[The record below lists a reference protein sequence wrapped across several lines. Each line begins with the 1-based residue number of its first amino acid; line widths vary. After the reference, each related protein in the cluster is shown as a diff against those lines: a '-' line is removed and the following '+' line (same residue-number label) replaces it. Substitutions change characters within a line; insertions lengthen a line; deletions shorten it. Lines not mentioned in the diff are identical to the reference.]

1 MKSTLLQ
8 IAPDGAAAAF
18 VTVDPVPPDARPRGH
33 AGPSRRRVLALCGT
47 AALGVALAGGIAGC
61 GFALRQA
68 PVFAFR
74 TLSMPGNSAFVNYL
88 RRNIAAAGTVELLPP
103 ARTNAADAVL
113 EILGENRERVV
124 LSTNAAGEV
133 RELQLRLRVRY
144 RLHTPAG
151 KDLQLDE
158 IAQQRDLSYN
168 ETNAL
173 AKEGEAELLFRD
185 MQNDIAQQMLRRL
198 AAVKEL

>member
-1 MKSTLLQ
+1 MNSNRLQ
-8 IAPDGAAAAF
+8 ISHRDSAGALVAVGSAPADRDPC
-18 VTVDPVPPDARPRGH
+18 DPVGF
-33 AGPSRRRVLALCGT
+33 SRRRVLALCGG
-47 AALGVALAGGIAGC
+47 AALAVTLAGC

-74 TLSMPGNSAFVNYL
+74 TLSVPGNSAFVNYL

-103 ARTNAADAVL
+103 ARAGEADAVL
-113 EILGENRERVV
+113 EILGESRERVV

-151 KDLQLDE
+151 KDLQVAE

-168 ETNAL
+168 ETTAL